1 MGFGE
6 LLGGFVSDEDKAE
19 ATAKTIKNALK
30 KIAKQVDHKNVMIEI
45 HPVNKEYDFKATV
58 YKVFADKPIERIDD
72 ITILDIIRYGNQDE
86 E

>member
-30 KIAKQVDHKNVMIEI
+30 KIAKQVYHKNVMIEI
-45 HPVNKEYDFKATV
+45 YPVNKEYDFKATV
-58 YKVFADKPIERIDD
+58 YKVKADNTVERIDD
-72 ITILDIIRYGNQDE
+72 ITILDIIRYGNQE
-86 E
+86 EE

>member
-1 MGFGE
+1 MG
-6 LLGGFVSDEDKAE
+6 LLDFASQLISDEDKAE
-19 ATAKTIKNALK
+19 ATANTIKNALK

-72 ITILDIIRYGNQDE
+72 ITILDIIRYGNQE
-86 E
+86 EE